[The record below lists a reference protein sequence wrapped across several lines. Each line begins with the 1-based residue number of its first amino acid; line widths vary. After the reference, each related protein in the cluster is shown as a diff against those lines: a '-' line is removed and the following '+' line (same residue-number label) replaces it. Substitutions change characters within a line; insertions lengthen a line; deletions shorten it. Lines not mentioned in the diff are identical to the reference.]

1 MVKGW
6 QKGYMVRGLKGDGRG
21 RPNRGWMDG
30 VTSALVA
37 RGSTLDQAREIVHDR
52 PIWRGLIYG
61 MQFGG

>member
-1 MVKGW
+1 
-6 QKGYMVRGLKGDGRG
+6 MVRGLKGDGRG